1 MKTISAIAAEI
12 LWEASAIKL
21 LGIMAQR
28 AADAT
33 LEFSKT
39 LRRFKAR
46 YNHRPVQRLDK
57 RRRHVRT

>member
-1 MKTISAIAAEI
+1 MRPITLLTAQ
-12 LWEASAIKL
+12 LRWEASAIKL
-21 LGIMAQR
+21 LGIVAKR

-33 LEFSKT
+33 REFSNT
-39 LRRFKAR
+39 LRKFKAR